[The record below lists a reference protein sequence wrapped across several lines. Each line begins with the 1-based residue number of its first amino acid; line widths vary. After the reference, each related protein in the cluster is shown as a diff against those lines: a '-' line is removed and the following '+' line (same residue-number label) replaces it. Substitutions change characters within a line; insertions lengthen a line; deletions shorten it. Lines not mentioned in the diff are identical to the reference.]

1 MKNKK
6 HDNPKPIRIAIGN
19 LQEIKGEKLSPCE
32 LSDYDQH
39 RHVSFSPSRSIRFS
53 YNEHIINFG
62 VIKDI
67 PFNRRKSNQTG
78 TGGTSDEGKVKTF
91 NHYCQRNERLMG
103 RWHGKARIY
112 QINEN
117 HWYIKKHFID
127 SASYIDTS
135 HKEFRIL
142 NDLYHHFNDMATAI
156 VNMVGQGIPMDGLEE
171 FDDEIYEDNQDYAI
185 NYLLLRQIES
195 PIIKEKAEKALRGIK
210 DVRERSEALAE
221 AESLS
226 E

>member
-78 TGGTSDEGKVKTF
+78 TSGTSDEGKAKTF

-117 HWYIKKHFID
+117 HWYRLVILTEVIKNLKYLTK
-127 SASYIDTS
+127 YII
-135 HKEFRIL
+135 IL
-142 NDLYHHFNDMATAI
+142 MI
-156 VNMVGQGIPMDGLEE
+156 W
-171 FDDEIYEDNQDYAI
+171 
-185 NYLLLRQIES
+185 LLPLLI
-195 PIIKEKAEKALRGIK
+195 
-210 DVRERSEALAE
+210 
-221 AESLS
+221 
-226 E
+226 

>member
-67 PFNRRKSNQTG
+67 LLIDANPIRQVQVVHRT
-78 TGGTSDEGKVKTF
+78 KVKSK
-91 NHYCQRNERLMG
+91 RLT
-103 RWHGKARIY
+103 I
-112 QINEN
+112 IV
-117 HWYIKKHFID
+117 
-127 SASYIDTS
+127 
-135 HKEFRIL
+135 KE
-142 NDLYHHFNDMATAI
+142 MK
-156 VNMVGQGIPMDGLEE
+156 G
-171 FDDEIYEDNQDYAI
+171 
-185 NYLLLRQIES
+185 
-195 PIIKEKAEKALRGIK
+195 
-210 DVRERSEALAE
+210 
-221 AESLS
+221 
-226 E
+226 